1 MLLGFS
7 GEVGIPRGP
16 EVLCLAVSP
25 CEMGSVVL
33 GGELPTKR
41 GVLEVVGLQAG
52 SAGCAWPW
60 AGAQGDEHVLPLF
73 VLQGSTSKFR
83 TESHTMW
90 LFKRH

>member
-7 GEVGIPRGP
+7 REVGIPSVP
-16 EVLCLAVSP
+16 EVLCLAMSP
-25 CEMGSVVL
+25 REMGSVAL

-73 VLQGSTSKFR
+73 VLRGSTSKFR